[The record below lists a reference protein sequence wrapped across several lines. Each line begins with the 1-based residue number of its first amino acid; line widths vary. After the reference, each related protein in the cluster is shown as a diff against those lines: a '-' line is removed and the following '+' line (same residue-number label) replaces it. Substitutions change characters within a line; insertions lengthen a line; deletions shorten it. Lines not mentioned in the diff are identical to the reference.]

1 LLAVV
6 QVPVHISARVF
17 VVLRYAGLWAHRV
30 AVVGFVRLGEIG
42 DTTQGTTG
50 LVAVFHSTYFFSLR
64 GVPGEEHDLP
74 VGCIVSLATVECIF
88 GGEKLE

>member
-1 LLAVV
+1 
-6 QVPVHISARVF
+6 
-17 VVLRYAGLWAHRV
+17 
-30 AVVGFVRLGEIG
+30 VGFVRLGEIG

-74 VGCIVSLATVECIF
+74 LGCIVSLATVECLF
-88 GGEKLE
+88 GGEKRLEYFRFNTRAQNIIIG